1 VRLQLRRTMTKSARP
16 SPSRGA
22 GFSCRLKDDMGGAD
36 LAVEVFG
43 GRRGL
48 AAKPAGRGLARV

>member
-1 VRLQLRRTMTKSARP
+1 MTKSARP